1 MQIVC
6 VQFHFHASATR
17 RFEVDVNLVSGATA
31 SKALIFPETLSL
43 SILLPETCQGN
54 KLSSF
59 TLLIIR
65 DHRALKMDLGFRC
78 LGKSRDF
85 L

>member
-1 MQIVC
+1 MAIL
-6 VQFHFHASATR
+6 R
-17 RFEVDVNLVSGATA
+17 
-31 SKALIFPETLSL
+31 IFAKKKELLNMGRLYTLCL
-43 SILLPETCQGN
+43 SILLPETCEGN

-59 TLLIIR
+59 TLLIIT
-65 DHRALKMDLGFRC
+65 DHRALKRDLGFRC